1 MNKIKFPEKI
11 KVAVIRNKKTGVYIA
26 ELLDYDLHT
35 EADNFYDL
43 VSNVN
48 DLLLLYLNVPKR
60 LLGNIIY
67 TPPLP
72 QKKSIENIS
81 SEKNISMDFLK
92 YYLLPNNGC
101 CLNG

>member
-1 MNKIKFPEKI
+1 MKKIKLPEKLR
-11 KVAVIRNKKTGVYIA
+11 VTVIRNKKTGVYIA

-48 DLLLLYLNVPKR
+48 DLLLLYLNVPKKY
-60 LLGNIIY
+60 LNKIIY

-81 SEKNISMDFLK
+81 CKENTPMDFLK